1 MLTSVSSHANPDPA
15 VGRLGHGMIP
25 GTVVAGLSGYQLFA
39 GVGRLFRWVMLICGL
54 GTTAEEFLRANGTS
68 REK

>member
-1 MLTSVSSHANPDPA
+1 
-15 VGRLGHGMIP
+15 MIP
-25 GTVVAGLSGYQLFA
+25 GTVMAGLSGYQLFA

-54 GTTAEEFLRANGTS
+54 GTTAEEFLRASGTS